1 MIKTKEYILDELMS
15 RIGETPSDTDLEFLE
30 NVTDTLSDYISKVS
44 DTTDWKAKYD
54 ELDSNWRK
62 RYTERFS
69 EPTEIENNKEMSN
82 DVKTVE
88 KYEDLF
94 S

>member
-1 MIKTKEYILDELMS
+1 MMIKTKEYIIDELTS
-15 RIGETPSDTDLEFLE
+15 RMGETPSDADLEFLE
-30 NVTDTLSDYISKVS
+30 NVTDTISDYISKAS

-69 EPTEIENNKEMSN
+69 EPTEIENKEMN
-82 DVKTVE
+82 DDVKTVE

>member
-1 MIKTKEYILDELMS
+1 MVKTKEYIIDELTS
-15 RIGETPSDTDLEFLE
+15 RLGETPSDTDLEFLE
-30 NVTDTLSDYISKVS
+30 NVTDTLSDYISKAS
-44 DTTDWKAKYD
+44 DTTDWKAKYG

-69 EPTEIENNKEMSN
+69 EPTEIENKEMN
-82 DVKTVE
+82 DDVKTIE

>member
-1 MIKTKEYILDELMS
+1 MIKTKEYIIDELTS
-15 RIGETPSDTDLEFLE
+15 RLGETPSDTDLEFLE
-30 NVTDTLSDYISKVS
+30 NVTDTLSDYISKAS

-69 EPTEIENNKEMSN
+69 EPTEIENKEMN
-82 DVKTVE
+82 DDVKTIE